1 MKRVLLS
8 LVLAAGMMASGL
20 AQEPVESNSDDPRFS
35 TILYAP
41 DRVFTLAG
49 APGYVLAIELSPDEQ
64 IQSIA
69 LGDSG
74 AWAAVANRKGDH
86 LFVKPLQAGV
96 STNMTVVTS
105 VRTYHFELASGGSE
119 AAINVRFRYPNEAAS
134 GQQVAESEGFVAAHA
149 PGRYRISGDKLLRPS
164 SVTTDGRRT
173 YLSWPSDRALPAVFA
188 VDEDGRE
195 LVVDGM
201 MRDDVMV
208 IDWVVPKLLFR
219 IDRRTARAER
229 TLGRRRG

>member
-8 LVLAAGMMASGL
+8 LVLAAGFTAAGL
-20 AQEPVESNSDDPRFS
+20 AQEPVATSSDDPRFQ

-49 APGYVLAIELSPDEQ
+49 APGYQLSIELSPDEQ
-64 IQSIA
+64 VQSIA

-74 AWAAVANRKGDH
+74 AWAAVASRKGDR
-86 LFVKPLQAGV
+86 LFVKPLQSGV

-105 VRTYHFELASGGSE
+105 VRTYHFELVSGGSE
-119 AAINVRFRYPNEAAS
+119 AAFNVRFRYPNEEAR
-134 GQQVAESEGFVAAHA
+134 GQQLAESEGFVAAHA

-188 VDEDGRE
+188 ISEDGSE
-195 LVVDGM
+195 LVADGM

-208 IDWVVPKLLFR
+208 IDRVVPKLLFR
-219 IDRRTARAER
+219 VDQRTARAER
-229 TLGRRRG
+229 IMGRRRR